1 MINCEDNMKKII
13 SGLDNFLKWAVIIIM
28 GVNVINVLWQVFT
41 RFILNNPSAYTEE
54 IARYLLIW
62 LGLLGATYAYRL
74 KMHVAIDYIQ
84 KKLSEKVQYGIN
96 VFIQICVFAFA
107 LLVLLIGGLRLV
119 TMTFTLGQTSAALQI
134 QMGYVYLAIP
144 VSGVFIMF
152 YAILFIIDYS
162 RELAGKEPILVE
174 DK

>member
-1 MINCEDNMKKII
+1 MKKII
-13 SGLDNFLKWAVIIIM
+13 TGLDTFLKWAVILIM

-74 KMHVAIDYIQ
+74 RMHVAIDYIQ
-84 KKLSEKVQYGIN
+84 KKFSEKLQYGIN
-96 VFIQICVFAFA
+96 VIIQVCVFAFS
-107 LLVLLIGGLRLV
+107 LFVLLIGGLRLV

-144 VSGVFIMF
+144 VSGIFIMF
-152 YAILFIIDYS
+152 YSILFIIDYS
-162 RELAGKEPILVE
+162 REWAGKNPILVE